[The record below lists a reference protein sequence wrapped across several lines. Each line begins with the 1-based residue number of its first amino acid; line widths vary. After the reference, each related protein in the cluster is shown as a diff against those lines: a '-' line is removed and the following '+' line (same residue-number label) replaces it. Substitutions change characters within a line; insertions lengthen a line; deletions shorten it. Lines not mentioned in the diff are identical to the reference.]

1 MWITFYY
8 QSVRY
13 RRTLNLDDN
22 KTNRKLATTKIIP
35 EITYKLNS
43 GEFFEKEK
51 SKIPTVDE
59 YAEISLALHSK
70 SRKATTT
77 YDYGTSIKLHI
88 SPTFG
93 KKCLNKIKPYD
104 IQLWQNRL
112 LDKLSPRRVRSI
124 RATFNTIFDDAI
136 RDEII
141 DKNPISK
148 VKVPKLDKVEVKS
161 FSLDEVK
168 KIIATAKDDMKAF
181 SALGFFSGMRSG
193 EIIGLMWSDVD
204 FEKREI
210 HIQRAIRM
218 GTISTPKTKNSIRT
232 IDILDNLLPYLKEQY
247 ALTGSKNSYVFLNDK
262 DEHYYDIKRIRNT
275 KWKNLLKECDIPF
288 RTIYQMRHTFATI
301 MIENNEDILWVSN
314 MLGHT
319 DSSMTLQMYAKY
331 RKREDVKRAS
341 FLGNI

>member
-1 MWITFYY
+1 M
-8 QSVRY
+8 
-13 RRTLNLDDN
+13 
-22 KTNRKLATTKIIP
+22 
-35 EITYKLNS
+35 
-43 GEFFEKEK
+43 
-51 SKIPTVDE
+51 
-59 YAEISLALHSK
+59 
-70 SRKATTT
+70 
-77 YDYGTSIKLHI
+77 
-88 SPTFG
+88 
-93 KKCLNKIKPYD
+93 
-104 IQLWQNRL
+104 
-112 LDKLSPRRVRSI
+112 
-124 RATFNTIFDDAI
+124 
-136 RDEII
+136 
-141 DKNPISK
+141 
-148 VKVPKLDKVEVKS
+148 EVKS

-168 KIIATAKDDMKAF
+168 KIISTAKDDMKSF
-181 SALGFFSGMRSG
+181 TALGFFSGMRSG
-193 EIIGLMWSDVD
+193 ELIGLIWSDVD

-247 ALTGSKNSYVFLNDK
+247 ELTGSKNSYVFLNDK
-262 DEHYYDIKRIRNT
+262 GEHYYDIKRIRNT
-275 KWKNLLKECDIPF
+275 KWRNLLKECNIEF